1 MDEEGDSGV
10 GEEMVGFTGG
20 RIGGHDDGWEWVKR
34 GRGEVGIGHER
45 DVGGEVFVACSEME
59 LYIELGMFFLSFPP
73 SFFSRSSHVQS
84 ASS

>member
-1 MDEEGDSGV
+1 
-10 GEEMVGFTGG
+10 MVGFTGR

-59 LYIELGMFFLSFPP
+59 LYIKLGLFFLSLSP

>member
-1 MDEEGDSGV
+1 
-10 GEEMVGFTGG
+10 MVGFTGG